1 MLDILTYMVGG
12 VSAIAI
18 ILMGILVVQIYNEDH
33 PLNQNRKDQ
42 E

>member
-18 ILMGILVVQIYNEDH
+18 ILMGILLIQIYNEDH

-42 E
+42 D

>member
-18 ILMGILVVQIYNEDH
+18 VLMGILVVQIYNEDH

>member
-33 PLNQNRKDQ
+33 PLNQDRKDQ

>member
-12 VSAIAI
+12 VTAIAVV
-18 ILMGILVVQIYNEDH
+18 LMGILVYQIYNEDH
-33 PLNQNRKDQ
+33 PLNQDRKDN

>member
-18 ILMGILVVQIYNEDH
+18 VLMTILVVQIYNEDH
-33 PLNQNRKDQ
+33 PLNQDRKDRD
-42 E
+42 

>member
-12 VSAIAI
+12 VSAVAVV
-18 ILMGILVVQIYNEDH
+18 LMGILLIQIYNEDH

-42 E
+42 D

>member
-12 VSAIAI
+12 VSAIAV
-18 ILMGILVVQIYNEDH
+18 ILMGILLIQIYNEDH

-42 E
+42 D

>member
-12 VSAIAI
+12 VSVIAI

-33 PLNQNRKDQ
+33 PLNQGRKDQ
-42 E
+42 D

>member
-18 ILMGILVVQIYNEDH
+18 ILMGVLLIQIYNEDH
-33 PLNQNRKDQ
+33 PLNQDRKDQ

>member
-18 ILMGILVVQIYNEDH
+18 ILMGILVYQIYNEDH
-33 PLNQNRKDQ
+33 PLNQDRKDQ
-42 E
+42 D

>member
-33 PLNQNRKDQ
+33 PLNQDRKDQ
-42 E
+42 D

>member
-12 VSAIAI
+12 VSVIAL
-18 ILMGILVVQIYNEDH
+18 ILMGILVLQIYNEDH

>member
-12 VSAIAI
+12 VSVIAL
-18 ILMGILVVQIYNEDH
+18 ILMGILVLQIYNEDH

-42 E
+42 D

>member
-1 MLDILTYMVGG
+1 MLDILTYMVGA

-42 E
+42 D

>member
-18 ILMGILVVQIYNEDH
+18 VLMGILVIQIYNEDH
-33 PLNQNRKDQ
+33 PLNQDRKDQ
-42 E
+42 D